1 MPNEN
6 NSLRNSLARHLLG
19 QDLLAFGT
27 IFAGGMCCK
36 SLCHKDLRQTGRA
49 AFFISPYA
57 VRVYVNPPIRGV
69 NICPLPP
76 IRGYTKNIERDAH
89 SKLWGVQ
96 DSNAP
101 ARFTTIPS

>member
-1 MPNEN
+1 MNTLIVKHNLFVFQKNNSMPNEN

-57 VRVYVNPPIRGV
+57 VRVYVNPPLGV
-69 NICPLPP
+69 
-76 IRGYTKNIERDAH
+76 
-89 SKLWGVQ
+89 
-96 DSNAP
+96 
-101 ARFTTIPS
+101 

>member
-1 MPNEN
+1 MNTLIVKHNLFVFQKNNSMPNEN

-57 VRVYVNPPIRGV
+57 VRVYVNIPIRGV
-69 NICPLPP
+69 NICPLPQ
-76 IRGYTKNIERDAH
+76 
-89 SKLWGVQ
+89 LGV
-96 DSNAP
+96 
-101 ARFTTIPS
+101 I

>member
-57 VRVYVNPPIRGV
+57 VRVYVNIPIRGV

-76 IRGYTKNIERDAH
+76 IRGYIKYIERDAH
-89 SKLWGVQ
+89 SKL
-96 DSNAP
+96 
-101 ARFTTIPS
+101 